1 MTKTKA
7 AGIFVLGGL
16 LLSTALAALNPGGGA
31 DEPVSPAEKPPEL
44 ETVRIDGRVRLVG
57 SGVQPEVVIST
68 GSGEWYIARDE
79 QNQFLKFQQMRVQ
92 VEGKADS
99 WKLILADG
107 TYLETRNILRDILF
121 VEPVKTP

>member
-7 AGIFVLGGL
+7 AGICILGGL

-31 DEPVSPAEKPPEL
+31 DEPLPPAENSPEL
-44 ETVRIDGRVRLVG
+44 ETVRIDGMVRLVG
-57 SGVQPEVVIST
+57 SGIQPEVVISAN
-68 GSGEWYIARDE
+68 SGEWYIARNE
-79 QNQFLKFQQMRVQ
+79 QNQLLKFQQMRVQ

-107 TYLETRNILRDILF
+107 TYLETRKILRDIRF
-121 VEPVKTP
+121 VEAVKTP